1 VRDIRKHVG
10 WYLQGYPVGGDVRRR
25 LTATATI
32 AELDEALAALAA
44 AQPDLR
50 VTDEADSRP
59 RGKTS
64 GPISVTLP
72 DGWLDTAD
80 DPSPVVDEGIDA
92 VSGG

>member
-1 VRDIRKHVG
+1 M
-10 WYLQGYPVGGDVRRR
+10 GGDVRRR

-32 AELDEALAALAA
+32 EELDEALAALGAA
-44 AQPDLR
+44 HPDLG
-50 VTDEADSRP
+50 VSDGADARP

-72 DGWLDTAD
+72 DGWLATAD
-80 DPSPVVDEGIDA
+80 DPTPVVAEELDA